1 MEAREAYTG
10 LRVKN
15 VIRIFNQF
23 LSIKETYSIATQGK
37 TNPVVIVKYMETLL
51 TMMNPIIPFFCQNA
65 WQNYVKPYLDK
76 CANMPYEPIDRL
88 DKNGWVKFAD
98 EQVDQTL
105 SASLGYLEKIK
116 HSIRQSFDKAQQGG
130 GKKKGKKGQ
139 AAQQEAKVFN
149 NAVIFIGTKFPD
161 F

>member
-65 WQNYVKPYLDK
+65 W
-76 CANMPYEPIDRL
+76 
-88 DKNGWVKFAD
+88 
-98 EQVDQTL
+98 
-105 SASLGYLEKIK
+105 
-116 HSIRQSFDKAQQGG
+116 
-130 GKKKGKKGQ
+130 
-139 AAQQEAKVFN
+139 
-149 NAVIFIGTKFPD
+149 
-161 F
+161 